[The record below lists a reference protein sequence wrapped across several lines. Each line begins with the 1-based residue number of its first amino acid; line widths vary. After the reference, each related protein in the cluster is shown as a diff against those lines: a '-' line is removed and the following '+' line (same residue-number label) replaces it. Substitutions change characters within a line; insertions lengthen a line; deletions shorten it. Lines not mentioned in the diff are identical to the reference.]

1 MTDIADISDVSNMK
15 EEGLLPFPYLPATD
29 AERQEMLKEIGVR
42 TFEDLVSH
50 IPAEVRVKELKL
62 PQGLAELELTKELS
76 RMAAKNKPASQQASF
91 LGGGSYRRFVP
102 SVVPA
107 VISRS
112 EFSTAYTPYQPEV
125 SQGSLQA
132 IYEFQTAIC
141 LITGMDVANA
151 SMYDAPTALAEACLM
166 AVRLNNKKKIVLS
179 QALNPEHRMVAETYA
194 RSCDLPYA
202 VVPALA
208 GGITTCDTALDK
220 ELDDDCAC
228 FVVQYPNYFGII
240 EPIEELAA
248 KAHAKGALLIVVTD
262 PIALGLLKAPGDL
275 GADIVVGDAQSCG
288 NSLAFGGPSA
298 GYMACRKEFIRQLPG
313 RLAGMTVDN
322 RGQTAFTLTLQ
333 TREQHIRRAKATSNI
348 CTNQALNALAMLV
361 YLTSM
366 GPQGLRDL
374 ANISLQRAH
383 YLAEQLTAIE
393 GVKLTF
399 DKPFFN
405 EFALTLPKNQ
415 SVDAVLNALS
425 ERGVLGGL
433 KLGTHFKELNNM
445 ILVAVTEMNPK
456 EELDLFVHSL
466 KELLS
471 NPQSLSNQS
480 AKAAASEG
488 TSQKKALT
496 V

>member
-1 MTDIADISDVSNMK
+1 MTKQFDDSA
-15 EEGLLPFPYLPATD
+15 ELLPFPYLPATT
-29 AERQEMLKEIGVR
+29 AEREEMLKAVGVR
-42 TFEDLVSH
+42 TFEELVSH
-50 IPAEVRVKELKL
+50 IPAEVRAKELDLKV
-62 PQGLAELELTKELS
+62 GLAELELTRELAKL
-76 RMAAKNKPASQQASF
+76 AAKNTPASQQASF

-102 SVVPA
+102 AVVPA

-166 AVRLNNKKKIVLS
+166 AVRLTGKKKIVLS
-179 QALNPEHRMVAETYA
+179 EALNPEHRSVTETYA
-194 RSCDLPYA
+194 RSCDLPFSSVAA
-202 VVPALA
+202 VSTGVTECGA
-208 GGITTCDTALDK
+208 ALDQQ
-220 ELDDDCAC
+220 LAADSAC
-228 FVVQYPNYFGII
+228 FVVQYPNYFGSI
-240 EPIEELAA
+240 EPLQEIAD
-248 KAHAKGALLIVVTD
+248 KVHAQGALLVVVTD
-262 PIALGLLKAPGDL
+262 PISLGLLKAPGDL

-361 YLTSM
+361 YLTAM

-383 YLAEQLTAIE
+383 YLADALTKID
-393 GVKLTF
+393 GVALTF
-399 DKPFFN
+399 EQPFFN
-405 EFALTLPKNQ
+405 EFAINLPVSAEALPALLK
-415 SVDAVLNALS
+415 ALS
-425 ERGVLGGL
+425 DQKILAGLSLG
-433 KLGTHFKELNNM
+433 KHFSSLGSS

-456 EELDLFVHSL
+456 EELDLFAVTLAEVLNNFRTGVKAS
-466 KELLS
+466 
-471 NPQSLSNQS
+471 
-480 AKAAASEG
+480 AAAGSG
-488 TSQKKALT
+488 ASPSQKKVLT

>member
-1 MTDIADISDVSNMK
+1 MTDYNDNTESEAIDKSM
-15 EEGLLPFPYLPATD
+15 LPFPYLPATE
-29 AERQEMLKEIGVR
+29 AERETMLKEIGVR
-42 TFEDLVSH
+42 TFEELVSH
-50 IPAEVRVKELKL
+50 IPAEVRVKQLNL
-62 PQGLAELELTKELS
+62 PVGLAELELTKELA

-166 AVRLNNKKKIVLS
+166 AVRLSNKKKIVLS

-194 RSCDLPYA
+194 RSCDLPLA
-202 VVPALA
+202 IAPALKN
-208 GGITTCDTALDK
+208 GLTTCDTALD
-220 ELDDDCAC
+220 EQLSDDCAC

-240 EPIEELAA
+240 EPLQELAD
-248 KAHAKGALLIVVTD
+248 KAHAKGALLVVVTD

-383 YLAEQLTAIE
+383 YLAEQLTALE

-399 DKPFFN
+399 DQPFFN
-405 EFALTLPKNQ
+405 EFAITLPAAKN
-415 SVDAVLNALS
+415 VDQILSALV

-433 KLGTHFKELNNM
+433 KLSTHFAELGQS

-456 EELDLFVHSL
+456 EELDLFAQSL
-466 KELLS
+466 KDVLAS
-471 NPQSLSNQS
+471 HGS
-480 AKAAASEG
+480 AQGSADKASA
-488 TSQKKALT
+488 SQKKALT

>member
-1 MTDIADISDVSNMK
+1 M
-15 EEGLLPFPYLPATD
+15 PFPYLPATQ
-29 AERQEMLKEIGVR
+29 AERELMLKEIGVR

-50 IPAEVRVKELKL
+50 IPAEVKAKPLELRA
-62 PQGLAELELTKELS
+62 GLAELELTRELS
-76 RMAAKNKPASQQASF
+76 QLAAKNKPASQQASF

-102 SVVPA
+102 AVVPA

-166 AVRLNNKKKIVLS
+166 AVRLTGKKKIVLS
-179 QALNPEHRMVAETYA
+179 EALNPEHRMVTETYA
-194 RSCDLPYA
+194 RSCDLPCA
-202 VVPALA
+202 FVTAAQKGATDSGAALE
-208 GGITTCDTALDK
+208 K
-220 ELDDDCAC
+220 EIADDCAC
-228 FVVQYPNYFGII
+228 FVVQYPNYFGTI
-240 EPIEELAA
+240 EAVQEIAD
-248 KAHAKGALLIVVTD
+248 KVHAKGALLVVVTD
-262 PIALGLLKAPGDL
+262 PISLGLLKAPGDL

-361 YLTSM
+361 YLTAM

-383 YLAEQLTAIE
+383 YLADALTKID
-393 GVKLTF
+393 GVELTF
-399 DKPFFN
+399 KEPFFN
-405 EFALTLPKNQ
+405 EFAITLPADP
-415 SVDAVLNALS
+415 SAVLQALT
-425 ERGVLGGL
+425 EHKVLGGL
-433 KLGTHFKELNNM
+433 KLGTHFKHLQNS

-456 EELDLFVHSL
+456 EDLDLFA
-466 KELLS
+466 
-471 NPQSLSNQS
+471 QSLAEVLKALP
-480 AKAAASEG
+480 AKARDDAKQSSSQP
-488 TSQKKALT
+488 TSQKKVLT